1 MNFTIKEFP
10 TALLENYGVSKTAQN
25 VAFNYEEM
33 HKLLSGQRTD
43 LIKLQLEKN
52 GVEKQI
58 EGVFSLK
65 RNADNTVSLLVLKKE
80 AEISTKYKLSDT
92 EKRLLNKNEIIKVTI
107 GGETYLSQLDV
118 QTNQVLRIKESKII
132 IPDFIQNVQLSL
144 DQKRLL
150 RDGQSILLKT
160 NARALT
166 VKLNLNERTGFA
178 IKSDEIKLHQQREE
192 KVGKIFSR

>member
-107 GGETYLSQLDV
+107 GGEAYLSQLDV
-118 QTNQVLRIKESKII
+118 QTNQVLRIKESKMI

-166 VKLNLNERTGFA
+166 VKLNLNEKTGFA
-178 IKSDEIKLHQQREE
+178 MKSDEIKLHQQREE